1 METEKEKSKLV
12 CLIDDDANIR
22 DIYQRKFLQSGFD
35 IVSAKDGEEGL
46 RAIAL
51 NHPDIILLDLQMP
64 VMGGME
70 VLRELKKDEEL
81 VKIPV
86 VILSNVDDEVVF
98 SEIGKEFVTKFYLVK
113 ALTTPQKVVSIVR
126 EILH

>member
-1 METEKEKSKLV
+1 METEKGKLV
-12 CLIDDDANIR
+12 CLIDDDENIR

-35 IVSAKDGEEGL
+35 VVIAKDGEEGL

-64 VMGGME
+64 IMGGME
-70 VLRELKKDEEL
+70 VLAELKKDEEL

-98 SEIGKEFVTKFYLVK
+98 SEIGKEYVTKFYLVK
-113 ALTTPQKVVSIVR
+113 SLTTPQKVVSIVR

>member
-1 METEKEKSKLV
+1 MSMETEKGKLV
-12 CLIDDDANIR
+12 CLIDDDENIR

-35 IVSAKDGEEGL
+35 VVIAKDGEEGL

-64 VMGGME
+64 IMGGME

-98 SEIGKEFVTKFYLVK
+98 SEIGKEYVTKFYLVK
-113 ALTTPQKVVSIVR
+113 SLTTPQKVVSIVR

>member
-1 METEKEKSKLV
+1 METEIKKSKLV
-12 CLIDDDANIR
+12 CLIDDDTNIR

-64 VMGGME
+64 IMGGME

-98 SEIGKEFVTKFYLVK
+98 SEIGKEYVTKFYLVK
-113 ALTTPQKVVSIVR
+113 SLTTPQKVVSIVK

>member
-1 METEKEKSKLV
+1 METEKGKLV
-12 CLIDDDANIR
+12 CLIDDDENIR

-35 IVSAKDGEEGL
+35 VVIAKDGEEGL
-46 RAIAL
+46 RAIVA

-64 VMGGME
+64 IMGGME
-70 VLRELKKDEEL
+70 VLAELKKDEEL

-98 SEIGKEFVTKFYLVK
+98 SEIGKEYVTKFYLVK
-113 ALTTPQKVVSIVR
+113 SLTTPQKVVSIVR

>member
-1 METEKEKSKLV
+1 METEKGKLV
-12 CLIDDDANIR
+12 CLIDDDENIR

-35 IVSAKDGEEGL
+35 VVIAKDGEEGL

-64 VMGGME
+64 IMGGME

-98 SEIGKEFVTKFYLVK
+98 SEIGKEYVTKFYLVK
-113 ALTTPQKVVSIVR
+113 SLTTPQKVVSIVR

>member
-1 METEKEKSKLV
+1 MEPEKEKAKLV

-98 SEIGKEFVTKFYLVK
+98 SEIGKEYVTKFYLVK

>member
-1 METEKEKSKLV
+1 METEIKKSKLV
-12 CLIDDDANIR
+12 CLIDDDTNIR

-98 SEIGKEFVTKFYLVK
+98 SEIGKEYVTKFYLVK
-113 ALTTPQKVVSIVR
+113 ALTTPQKVVSIVK

>member
-1 METEKEKSKLV
+1 MSMETEKGKLV
-12 CLIDDDANIR
+12 CLIDDDENIR

-35 IVSAKDGEEGL
+35 VVIAKDGEEGL

-64 VMGGME
+64 IMGGME
-70 VLRELKKDEEL
+70 VLAELKKDEGL

-98 SEIGKEFVTKFYLVK
+98 SEIGKEYVTKFYLVK
-113 ALTTPQKVVSIVR
+113 SLTTPQKVVSIVR